1 MARTSSNT
9 FMGMDVPNFMDF
21 SKFAD
26 FTKFT
31 EQFTGQFTGQFPGQF
46 KVPDVDTEALLDS
59 QRKNIEAF
67 SAANRIA
74 LEGAQAV
81 TQRQVEILRQVMEE
95 SAALVKQMTSAGKPE
110 DKMAEQAELL
120 KQTYEQSVANFRE
133 LTEMGAK
140 SNGEAVE
147 VLNKRMAEGLDE
159 LKVALKKATA
169 VK

>member
-21 SKFAD
+21 TKFAD
-26 FTKFT
+26 FTKLT
-31 EQFTGQFTGQFPGQF
+31 EQF
-46 KVPDVDTEALLDS
+46 KVPTVDTEALLDS

-74 LEGAQAV
+74 FEGAQAV

-95 SAALVKQMTSAGKPE
+95 SAAVVKQLTAAGKPE
-110 DKMAEQAELL
+110 DKLADQAELL
-120 KQTYEQSVANFRE
+120 KHTYEQSVANFRE
-133 LTEMGAK
+133 LAEMGAK

-147 VLNKRMAEGLDE
+147 VLSRRVTEGLDE
-159 LKVALKKATA
+159 LKTALQKVTT

>member
-1 MARTSSNT
+1 MARTSNNT

-21 SKFAD
+21 TKFAD

-31 EQFTGQFTGQFPGQF
+31 EQF
-46 KVPDVDTEALLDS
+46 KVPAVDTQALLDS

-67 SAANRIA
+67 NAANRIA
-74 LEGAQAV
+74 FEGAQAV
-81 TQRQVEILRQVMEE
+81 TQRQVEILRQLMEE
-95 SAALVKQMTSAGKPE
+95 SAAVVKQLTAAGKPE
-110 DKMAEQAELL
+110 DKLAEQAELL
-120 KQTYEQSVANFRE
+120 KHTYEQSVANFRE

-147 VLNKRMAEGLDE
+147 VLSRRVTESLDE
-159 LKVALKKATA
+159 LKTALKKVGT

>member
-1 MARTSSNT
+1 MARTSNNT

-21 SKFAD
+21 TKFAD

-31 EQFTGQFTGQFPGQF
+31 EQF
-46 KVPDVDTEALLDS
+46 KVPAVDTEALLDS

-74 LEGAQAV
+74 FEGAQAV

-95 SAALVKQMTSAGKPE
+95 SAAVVKQLTAAGKPE
-110 DKMAEQAELL
+110 DKLADQAELL
-120 KQTYEQSVANFRE
+120 KHSYEQSVANFRE
-133 LTEMGAK
+133 LAEMGAK

-147 VLNKRMAEGLDE
+147 VLSRRVTEGLDE
-159 LKVALKKATA
+159 LKTALKKVTT

>member
-1 MARTSSNT
+1 MARTSNNT

-21 SKFAD
+21 TKFAD

-31 EQFTGQFTGQFPGQF
+31 EQF
-46 KVPDVDTEALLDS
+46 KVPTVDTEALLDS

-74 LEGAQAV
+74 FEGAQAV

-95 SAALVKQMTSAGKPE
+95 SAAVVKQLTAAGKPE
-110 DKMAEQAELL
+110 DKLADQAELL
-120 KQTYEQSVANFRE
+120 KHTYEQSVANFRE
-133 LTEMGAK
+133 LAEMGAK

-147 VLNKRMAEGLDE
+147 VLSRRVTEGLDE
-159 LKVALKKATA
+159 LKTALKQVTT

>member
-9 FMGMDVPNFMDF
+9 FMGVDLPAFM
-21 SKFAD
+21 D

-31 EQFTGQFTGQFPGQF
+31 EQF
-46 KVPDVDTEALLDS
+46 KVPAVDTEALLDS

-74 LEGAQAV
+74 FEGAQAV

-95 SAALVKQMTSAGKPE
+95 SAAVVKQLTVAGKPE
-110 DKMAEQAELL
+110 DKLADQAELL
-120 KQTYEQSVANFRE
+120 KHTYEQSGANFRE
-133 LTEMGAK
+133 LAEMGAK

-147 VLNKRMAEGLDE
+147 VLSRRVTEGLDE
-159 LKVALKKATA
+159 LKTALKKVTT

>member
-21 SKFAD
+21 TKFAD
-26 FTKFT
+26 FTKLT
-31 EQFTGQFTGQFPGQF
+31 EQF
-46 KVPDVDTEALLDS
+46 KVPTVDTEALLDS

-67 SAANRIA
+67 SVANRIA
-74 LEGAQAV
+74 FEGAQAV

-95 SAALVKQMTSAGKPE
+95 SAAVVKQLTAAGKPE
-110 DKMAEQAELL
+110 DKLADQAELL
-120 KQTYEQSVANFRE
+120 KHTYEQSVANFRE
-133 LTEMGAK
+133 LAEMGAK

-147 VLNKRMAEGLDE
+147 VLSRRVTEGLDE
-159 LKVALKKATA
+159 LKTALQKVTT